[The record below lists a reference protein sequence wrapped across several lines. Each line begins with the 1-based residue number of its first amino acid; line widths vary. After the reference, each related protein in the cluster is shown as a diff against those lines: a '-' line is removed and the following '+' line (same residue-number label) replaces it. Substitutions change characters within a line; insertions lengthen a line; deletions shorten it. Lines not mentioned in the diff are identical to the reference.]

1 MVKVKE
7 EKERLKADV
16 AELRT
21 LSNKLQQDIG
31 QVGNYDDDYGDE
43 IGDDGDEIGDDD
55 NDADNDVD
63 GQEVNPEQQAPARYW
78 SSKRIFLKAIRIRN
92 RF

>member
-1 MVKVKE
+1 MMLKVKE

-31 QVGNYDDDYGDE
+31 QVGKCDDDD
-43 IGDDGDEIGDDD
+43 GDDGDEIGDNG

>member
-31 QVGNYDDDYGDE
+31 QVGNYDDDYGDDDY
-43 IGDDGDEIGDDD
+43 GDFDDD
-55 NDADNDVD
+55 YCYYDANLTSV
-63 GQEVNPEQQAPARYW
+63 
-78 SSKRIFLKAIRIRN
+78 
-92 RF
+92 

>member
-1 MVKVKE
+1 MLKVKE

-31 QVGNYDDDYGDE
+31 QVGDYDDDNGDE
-43 IGDDGDEIGDDD
+43 IDANG

-78 SSKRIFLKAIRIRN
+78 SSKR
-92 RF
+92 RFSN

>member
-31 QVGNYDDDYGDE
+31 QVRKCDDDD
-43 IGDDGDEIGDDD
+43 GDDGDEIGD
-55 NDADNDVD
+55 NGNAADNDVD
-63 GQEVNPEQQAPARYW
+63 GQEVNPEQQAPAR
-78 SSKRIFLKAIRIRN
+78 
-92 RF
+92 

>member
-1 MVKVKE
+1 MIIMVKVKE

-31 QVGNYDDDYGDE
+31 QVGIYDDDHGDE
-43 IGDDGDEIGDDD
+43 IGDGGDEIGDNGD
-55 NDADNDVD
+55 DADNDVD
-63 GQEVNPEQQAPARYW
+63 GQEVNPEQ
-78 SSKRIFLKAIRIRN
+78 
-92 RF
+92 

>member
-43 IGDDGDEIGDDD
+43 IGDDGD
-55 NDADNDVD
+55 DADNDVD
-63 GQEVNPEQQAPARYW
+63 GQEVNPEQQAPARYL
-78 SSKRIFLKAIRIRN
+78 SSKR
-92 RF
+92 RFSN

>member
-31 QVGNYDDDYGDE
+31 QVGNYDDDD
-43 IGDDGDEIGDDD
+43 GDDGDEIGDNDD
-55 NDADNDVD
+55 DADNDVD

-78 SSKRIFLKAIRIRN
+78 SSKR
-92 RF
+92 RFSN

>member
-1 MVKVKE
+1 MLKVKE

-31 QVGNYDDDYGDE
+31 QVGNYDDDYGDD
-43 IGDDGDEIGDDD
+43 GDDGDEICGDGD
-55 NDADNDVD
+55 DADNYVN
-63 GQEVNPEQQAPARYW
+63 GQEVDPEHQASARYW
-78 SSKRIFLKAIRIRN
+78 SSKRRLLKVTRIRN